1 MLFDIQN
8 IQYQA
13 QDINVL
19 DTLNLKIESGQSVL
33 LLGPSGCG
41 KTTLMNLMAGLLKP
55 SSGEV
60 TFDNKKYSSLS
71 ENDLT
76 TLRSDNFGFVFQK
89 LHLIQHLSVEQNI
102 AIAQTTSDQKRVQA
116 LIDDLGLTGKEK
128 RKAQN
133 LSVGETQRV
142 AIARAVAN
150 SPKVIFADEPTS
162 ALDDTNA
169 KKVIDLI
176 FDQAKKTGATV
187 IAATHDS
194 RIKDRFENIMEI
206 AA

>member
-19 DTLNLKIESGQSVL
+19 DTLNLQIESGQSVL

-102 AIAQTTSDQKRVQA
+102 AIAQTTPDQKRVQA